1 MIKLN
6 LNKLISKEVSIIKD
20 KKIQKLLSELEQA
33 TPVDTGKARDG
44 WYFTG
49 SSIRNDVEYIDELNQ
64 GTSKQAP
71 AYFIEKTVL
80 AQTGIKP
87 LGVIVK
93 TI

>member
-6 LNKLISKEVSIIKD
+6 LNKLISKEVSIIKE
-20 KKIQKLLSELEQA
+20 KKIQKLLSELKQA

-80 AQTGIKP
+80 AQIGIKP

>member
-6 LNKLISKEVSIIKD
+6 LNKLISKEVSIIKE
-20 KKIQKLLSELEQA
+20 KKIQKLLSELKQA

-49 SSIRNDVEYIDELNQ
+49 SSIRNDIEYIDELNQ

>member
-20 KKIQKLLSELEQA
+20 KKIQKLLSELKQA